1 MGRGKKQLARRRSED
16 IGIEEEEE
24 EEEEGPCLALQ
35 GSRRRKGRRVIRLF
49 RRCVYYES
57 RVL

>member
-16 IGIEEEEE
+16 IGIEEE

>member
-1 MGRGKKQLARRRSED
+1 MARRRSED
-16 IGIEEEEE
+16 IGIEEE